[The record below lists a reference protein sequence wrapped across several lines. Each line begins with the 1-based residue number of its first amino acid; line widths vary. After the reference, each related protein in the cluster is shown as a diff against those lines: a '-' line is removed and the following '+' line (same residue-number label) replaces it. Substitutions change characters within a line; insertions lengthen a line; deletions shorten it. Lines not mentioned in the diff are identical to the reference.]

1 MVRNSLGWGAHLLA
15 GVLALACLVARPGRA
30 SAAEP
35 PKVIVPE
42 APVVFLRPTQRD
54 GHAAPSHHCSALT
67 GGGAVTVLQPAPDT
81 LIITLTGAAAAKAN
95 PFAPSMAS
103 LEAAVEQQFEVVFPA
118 GFKPAHLILEG
129 RVLGLLR
136 SGGLKSGSAELV
148 QATAVV
154 HHDSQT
160 LVGLNFPPKCVN
172 GREALAVNLADGPAC
187 VPVGPGC
194 HSLHLSLHVTA
205 SQSRALC
212 PHISS
217 AEFAPPPALPPTWI
231 PSPDPFGGVDRSGL
245 GFQVTVRVEPAPKTP
260 RALPAVERTPPPKE
274 N

>member
-1 MVRNSLGWGAHLLA
+1 MVRNSLGWGACLLA
-15 GVLALACLVARPGRA
+15 GVLALACPVVRPGRA

-35 PKVIVPE
+35 SKAGVPE
-42 APVVFLRPTQRD
+42 APVVFLKPTQRD
-54 GHAAPSHHCSALT
+54 GHAAPIRQGSALT

-95 PFAPSMAS
+95 PCKPSVAS

-136 SGGLKSGSAELV
+136 SEGHKSDSAELV
-148 QATAVV
+148 EATAAV
-154 HHDSQT
+154 HHGPQT
-160 LVGLNFPPKCVN
+160 LVGLNFPSKSVN
-172 GREALAVNLADGPAC
+172 GREALALNLAAGPAC

-194 HSLHLSLHVTA
+194 LSLHVSLHITA
-205 SQSRALC
+205 SQGRSLC

-231 PSPDPFGGVDRSGL
+231 HSPDPFGGVDRSGL
-245 GFQVTVRVEPAPKTP
+245 GFQVTVRVEPAPKAP
-260 RALPAVERTPPPKE
+260 PAQPVAAQEPVGKV

>member
-1 MVRNSLGWGAHLLA
+1 MVGNSLGWGGRLLA
-15 GVLALACLVARPGRA
+15 GVLALACLVAKPGRA

-35 PKVIVPE
+35 PKAVVPE
-42 APVVFLRPTQRD
+42 PPVVLLRPTQRD
-54 GHAAPSHHCSALT
+54 GHATPSHCCSALT

-81 LIITLTGAAAAKAN
+81 LVITLTGAAAAKAN

-136 SGGLKSGSAELV
+136 SEGMKSGSAELV

-154 HHDSQT
+154 HHASQA
-160 LVGLNFPPKCVN
+160 LVGLNFPPKGVN
-172 GREALAVNLADGPAC
+172 GRGALAVNLADRSAC

-194 HSLHLSLHVTA
+194 LGLHLNLHVAA
-205 SQSRALC
+205 SQGRCLC

-231 PSPDPFGGVDRSGL
+231 HSPDPFGGVDRSGL
-245 GFQVTVRVEPAPKTP
+245 GFQVTVRVEPGPAPP
-260 RALPAVERTPPPKE
+260 PAPPAAEQGPPPKG